1 MFEYKD
7 SATLSIEQPFSVVF
21 LQKALNFAWTKH
33 RHVLFNIVKQQ
44 VR

>member
-21 LQKALNFAWTKH
+21 LQKAFAWTKH
-33 RHVLFNIVKQQ
+33 RHEVFNIVKQQ